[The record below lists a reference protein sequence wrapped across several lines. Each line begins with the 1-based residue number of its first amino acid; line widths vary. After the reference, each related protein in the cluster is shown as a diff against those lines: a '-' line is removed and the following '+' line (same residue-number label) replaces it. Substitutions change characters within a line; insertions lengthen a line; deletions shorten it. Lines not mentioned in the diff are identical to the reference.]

1 MAGAGKGCAGMDRDQ
16 SDRLFGQLAGTAAN
30 DASALVGPDL
40 VSGDDR
46 HYFVAFTLGGQA
58 IWLAPDEARWF
69 AASLVEAADD
79 ADQKMTDEA
88 RRELYEP

>member
-1 MAGAGKGCAGMDRDQ
+1 MAGAGKGCASMDREQ
-16 SDRLFGQLAGTAAN
+16 ADRLFGQLAGAAAN
-30 DASALVGPDL
+30 DAAALVGPE
-40 VSGDDR
+40 VISGDDR
-46 HYFVAFTLGGQA
+46 HYFVEFTLNGQG
-58 IWLAPDEARWF
+58 IWLAPGEARWF

>member
-1 MAGAGKGCAGMDRDQ
+1 MAGAGKGDQ
-16 SDRLFGQLAGTAAN
+16 ADRLFGQLAGAAAN
-30 DASALVGPDL
+30 DSAALAGPEII
-40 VSGDDR
+40 SGDDR
-46 HYFVAFTLGGQA
+46 HYFVAFTLNGQD

-79 ADQKMTDEA
+79 ADQKMTEEA